1 MRNQAL
7 QARGAGAGPW
17 QKIPCLEWPLALG
30 AERQRLQPRA
40 APPPHKAGKE
50 VRKGVLNSWGQE
62 SLMASARTSSGWG
75 APPGEGKGLRESR
88 GCLVVL
94 GRLPPPLA
102 LPIAPSGVET
112 GGQQSDSAE
121 HCSFLLW

>member
-1 MRNQAL
+1 M
-7 QARGAGAGPW
+7 
-17 QKIPCLEWPLALG
+17 ALG
-30 AERQRLQPRA
+30 PGGRA
-40 APPPHKAGKE
+40 PEAATQSSPAPSQG
-50 VRKGVLNSWGQE
+50 RKGSEKRSFEFLGPRVAYGF
-62 SLMASARTSSGWG
+62 SSDQRRVGRSSR
-75 APPGEGKGLRESR
+75 EGKGLRESR

-102 LPIAPSGVET
+102 LPIAPSGVEA